1 MHPDKAG
8 TSCGGCGWRR
18 RCRGGKLGDD
28 VSGRFALFAEGP
40 KAEGVVAFGEAHAGG
55 VQHQRGVEKLRSGS
69 VKRAEEQELAKGA
82 FHEVSPAND
91 FGDPEIGV
99 VHGAGELVAGHAVF
113 APHEKVAEVAAGG
126 SGLGAE
132 AVVVKRE
139 GLAGGD
145 AEAPVDGERVGERWE
160 RGVGGRAE
168 LGRVDWFIIGCGRGT
183 LVGRAEGIEDIA
195 AGAGTGENGAGGVEL
210 GEGGAVERETRALA
224 DDGLGPGEAEP
235 TQVFE
240 HGGDEIE
247 AETDGVE
254 VVVAEK
260 QSAAGG
266 AGALGSEPKRAGVAE
281 VEVPGGRRREASAIG
296 RECAGRGVRRAE
308 S

>member
-1 MHPDKAG
+1 M
-8 TSCGGCGWRR
+8 R
-18 RCRGGKLGDD
+18 DD
-28 VSGRFALFAEGP
+28 LSGRDPLFAEG
-40 KAEGVVAFGEAHAGG
+40 AEAESVVAFGEAHAGG
-55 VQHQRGVEKLRSGS
+55 VEHQRGVKKLR
-69 VKRAEEQELAKGA
+69 RRHAEGAENEQLAKGA
-82 FHEVSPAND
+82 FHEVGPADD

-113 APHEKVAEVAAGG
+113 APDEKVAEVAAGG
-126 SGLGAE
+126 SGLGTE
-132 AVVVKRE
+132 GVVVKRE
-139 GLAGGD
+139 GFAVGD
-145 AEAPVDGERVGERWE
+145 AEAPVDGERVGERRE

-168 LGRVDWFIIGCGRGT
+168 LGRVDRFIIGCGRGT

-195 AGAGTGENGAGGVEL
+195 AGAGAGENGAGGVEL
-210 GEGGAVERETRALA
+210 GESGAVEWQPFALV
-224 DDGLGPGEAEP
+224 DDGLGPREAEP

-247 AETDGVE
+247 AEADGVE

-266 AGALGSEPKRAGVAE
+266 AGAIGGEPKRAGMAE
-281 VEVPGGRRREASAIG
+281 VEVTGGRRREASAIG
-296 RECAGRGVRRAE
+296 RGCAGGGVRRAE